1 MVKKNHATIGEVAQ
15 VLDELARPSL
25 ALSWDNVGLLVGHED
40 KPVKVILTALDFS
53 EEVLEQALQ
62 VKSELIVTHHP
73 VIFKSIKSLTSRD
86 WKHNLLLKAV
96 EHGIAIYSAHTNLDI
111 ALGGVNDVLA
121 ERLGLKNVEGLG
133 GEEDVLNG
141 IGRIGIVEKAMDLSR
156 FAVKVKKDLGLD
168 YVITASAGHKVKKVA
183 VCGGSGMDFLS
194 QVLASGADTFITG
207 DVKYHQAQDAVG
219 MGLNIVDAGHQ
230 GTELPVVNNWADR
243 LALRL
248 TRRELDIKVLVA
260 KESMLLK
267 VM

>member
-1 MVKKNHATIGEVAQ
+1 MVKKNRATIGDVAQ
-15 VLDELARPSL
+15 VLDELARPDL
-25 ALSWDNVGLLVGHED
+25 ALFWDNVGLLVGHED

-62 VKSELIVTHHP
+62 VKAELIVTHHP
-73 VIFKSIKSLTSRD
+73 VIFKSIKSITSKD
-86 WKHNLLLKAV
+86 WKHSLLLKAI

-133 GEEDVLNG
+133 DDEEVLNG
-141 IGRIGIVEKAMDLSR
+141 IGRIGSVEKAVDLAR
-156 FAVKVKKDLGLD
+156 FAVKVKNDLGLD

-183 VCGGSGMDFLS
+183 VCGGSGMDFLP
-194 QVLASGADTFITG
+194 QVLAAGADTFITS

-219 MGLNIVDAGHQ
+219 MGLNIIDAGHQ